1 LLSVRESVARD
12 TYMDL
17 KWIQRRNIL
26 RHLILGEKMINGLTV
41 TENDGNAVFDDGYRF
56 RNIFVNWWRFHVRT
70 RLLLEDLRRLLC
82 GIMIM

>member
-1 LLSVRESVARD
+1 
-12 TYMDL
+12 
-17 KWIQRRNIL
+17 
-26 RHLILGEKMINGLTV
+26 MINGLTV

-82 GIMIM
+82 GIMIT